1 MIIVTL
7 LAYSPKEMNE
17 LYEKAIKTY
26 ENSYLH
32 KFKIFYRCKPFSYF
46 ENIQSNHQG
55 IMKTYLKDLTG
66 HPASPINH
74 RLNGLFFH
82 CRLRSNGD
90 FPHFSPFGDTRW
102 FIEADF
108 LFDPRRDN
116 IYFADYYCKST
127 LKFLYKASFQ
137 VLMLLITLSS

>member
-1 MIIVTL
+1 
-7 LAYSPKEMNE
+7 MNQ
-17 LYEKAIKTY
+17 LYEKAVQTY
-26 ENSYLH
+26 ENPRLRKY
-32 KFKIFYRCKPFSYF
+32 KFFYRCKPFSYF
-46 ENIQSNHQG
+46 ENIQNNHQG

-90 FPHFSPFGDTRW
+90 FPQFSPFGNTRW

-116 IYFADYYCKST
+116 IYFADYYCKI
-127 LKFLYKASFQ
+127 
-137 VLMLLITLSS
+137 VLENIL